1 MTRASARPSLYW
13 LLIFVPI
20 SLVAVFGIRQPLVVF
35 GTACLAIVP
44 LAGLIGRST
53 VALSIHSGPRIGGL
67 LNATFGNFTELVVA
81 VLMVAA
87 GEFDVAKASLI
98 GSIVG
103 NIVLVTGAAFFAG
116 GLRHKELLFSNRSAG
131 VQTSSLLL
139 AVLALLMPALFVY
152 LNPNTSEQR
161 LAVSVV
167 VAGVLIALY
176 VAALLFTNVTHSH
189 LFGVPAAGE
198 RAEWSRDRAV
208 LILLVSAVVVG
219 VEAEFLSTSVQPT
232 VAALG
237 VSRVFIGMFVLA
249 IVGNAAEHA
258 SAVVFALRDKMDIAL
273 EIAFGS
279 STQIALFVA
288 PLLVFVSLV
297 IGHPMD
303 FVFSPFEVAA
313 VGLSTVIVAV
323 AVMDGR
329 TNWLEG
335 LQLLGAYVIL
345 GVSFFFVGG
354 PVGR

>member
-1 MTRASARPSLYW
+1 MRARPSIYW

-20 SLVAVFGIRQPLVVF
+20 SLLAVFGVRQPLVVF
-35 GTACLAIVP
+35 VTASLAIVP

-53 VALSIHSGPRIGGL
+53 ASLAIHSGPRVGGL
-67 LNATFGNFTELVVA
+67 LNATFGNLTELVIAVA
-81 VLMVAA
+81 LVSA
-87 GEFDVAKASLI
+87 GEFQVVKASLI

-103 NIVLVTGAAFFAG
+103 NIVLVTGAAFFVG
-116 GLRHKELLFSNRSAG
+116 GLRHKELFFSNRSAG

-139 AVLALLMPALFVY
+139 AVLALLMPALFVD
-152 LNPNTSEQR
+152 LNPNTGGQR
-161 LAVSVV
+161 LVVSVV
-167 VAGVLIALY
+167 VAAVLIALY
-176 VAALLFTNVTHSH
+176 VSALLFTNVTHSH
-189 LFGVPAAGE
+189 LFRAPTAGE
-198 RAEWSRDRAV
+198 EAEWSRGRAIAV
-208 LILLVSAVVVG
+208 LLVTAIVVG
-219 VEAEFLSTSVQPT
+219 VEAEFLTGSIGPT

-237 VSRVFIGMFVLA
+237 VSRVFIGMFVVA

-258 SAVVFALRDKMDIAL
+258 SAVLFAIRNKMDIAL

-288 PLLVFVSLV
+288 PLLVFVSLA
-297 IGHPMD
+297 IGRPMD

-323 AVMDGR
+323 AIADGR

-345 GVSFFFVGG
+345 AVSFFFVGG
-354 PVGR
+354 PTGR

>member
-1 MTRASARPSLYW
+1 MRARPSLYW
-13 LLIFVPI
+13 LLVFVPI
-20 SLVAVFGIRQPLVVF
+20 SLVAVLAVRQPLVVF
-35 GTACLAIVP
+35 VTACLAIVP

-53 VALSIHSGPRIGGL
+53 ASLAIHSGPRVGGL
-67 LNATFGNFTELVVA
+67 LNATFGNLTELVIC
-81 VLMVAA
+81 VLLVSA
-87 GEFDVAKASLI
+87 GEFEVVKASLI

-116 GLRHKELLFSNRSAG
+116 GLRHKELFFSNRSAG

-139 AVLALLMPALFVY
+139 AVLALLMPALFVD
-152 LNPNTSEQR
+152 LNPNTGGER
-161 LAVSVV
+161 LVVSVV
-167 VAGVLIALY
+167 VAAVLIGLY
-176 VAALLFTNVTHSH
+176 LAGLLFTNVTHSH
-189 LFGVPAAGE
+189 LFRAPSTGE
-198 RAEWSRDRAV
+198 EAEWSRGRAIIV
-208 LILLVSAVVVG
+208 LFVTAIVVG
-219 VEAEFLSTSVQPT
+219 VEAEFLTSTIGPV

-237 VSRVFIGMFVLA
+237 VSRIFIGMFVVA

-258 SAVVFALRDKMDIAL
+258 AAVLFAIRNKMDIAL

-288 PLLVFVSLV
+288 PLLVFVSLA

-323 AVMDGR
+323 AISDGR

-345 GVSFFFVGG
+345 AVSFFFVGG
-354 PVGR
+354 PTGH